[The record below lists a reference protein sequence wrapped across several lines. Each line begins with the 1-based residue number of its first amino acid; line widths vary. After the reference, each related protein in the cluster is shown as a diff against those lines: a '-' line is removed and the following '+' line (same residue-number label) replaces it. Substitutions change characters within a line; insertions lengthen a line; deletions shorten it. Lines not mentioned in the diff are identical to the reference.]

1 MFCSFNT
8 NFTSNAAEMHGGVAS
23 VVDGRLELEG
33 GFLTLNIAGGL
44 HPVVHLVGSGTAQ
57 YKGVYS
63 DMNNGKFQT
72 SLLFHLGGKATSH
85 SCSCSDKPLPDSS
98 TGIILDSRRRSG
110 NAGN

>member
-1 MFCSFNT
+1 LQPFKIYILSNCFSFNT

-44 HPVVHLVGSGTAQ
+44 HPVLHLVGSGTAQ

-63 DMNNGKFQT
+63 DMNNGKEFKESMHPCFSVFGAVQQLM
-72 SLLFHLGGKATSH
+72 LLH
-85 SCSCSDKPLPDSS
+85 
-98 TGIILDSRRRSG
+98 R
-110 NAGN
+110 